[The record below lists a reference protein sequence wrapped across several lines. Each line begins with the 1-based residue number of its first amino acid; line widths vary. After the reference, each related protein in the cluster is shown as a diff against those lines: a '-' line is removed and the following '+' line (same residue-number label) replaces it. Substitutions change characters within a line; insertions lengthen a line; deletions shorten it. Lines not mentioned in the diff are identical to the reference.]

1 MAGMEKICEMSG
13 THPGGIMWYY
23 KRNQLQIMPEYRK
36 LFRGAK
42 HELIIKVE
50 GVYWCNKYFCMRYD
64 KSEYLKYDPPFENEK
79 EFYNYKVSCGYK
91 IVKEYE
97 YTLKVFD
104 EKLQGRVNGEYLN
117 YSMDLSTVKRKLKRL
132 LRCKKLNVK

>member
-1 MAGMEKICEMSG
+1 MAGIEKICEMSG
-13 THPGGIMWYY
+13 HHPGGIMWSY

-42 HELIIKVE
+42 HELRIKVE
-50 GVYWCNKYFCMRYD
+50 GIYWCKNDCCHRYNIE
-64 KSEYLKYDPPFENEK
+64 EYKHYEYPFRDIK
-79 EFYNYKVSCGYK
+79 EFDEYQKEFGYK
-91 IVKEYE
+91 LVKEYE

-104 EKLQGRVNGEYLN
+104 KDLQGNVEGEYLN

-132 LRCKKLNVK
+132 LRCKELNIV